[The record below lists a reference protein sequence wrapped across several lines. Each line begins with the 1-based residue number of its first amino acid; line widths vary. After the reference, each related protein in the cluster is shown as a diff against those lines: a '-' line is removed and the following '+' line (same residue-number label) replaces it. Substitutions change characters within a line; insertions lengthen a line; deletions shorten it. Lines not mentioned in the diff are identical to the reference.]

1 MWGRMNDIVRQ
12 ERGRP
17 EIDEHLFRR
26 VMGSFATG
34 VTVITASEGE
44 GVRGMTANAFMSGS
58 LEPPLC
64 IVSVAKRA
72 HMHDLLLGAAHF
84 GVSVLAD
91 HQEDLSDHFSG
102 RPDAGVSVRLARLG
116 PVLLLTETCGRI
128 AAEIVARHDCGDHTI
143 FIGHILEMEAEDRAP
158 LIYHAGRYAALDERR
173 GDHDIAVP
181 EFW

>member
-1 MWGRMNDIVRQ
+1 MNDIFRQ
-12 ERGRP
+12 ERAGR
-17 EIDEHLFRR
+17 EFDEGLFRR

-34 VTVITASEGE
+34 VTVVTAREGE
-44 GVRGMTANAFMSGS
+44 GARGMTANAFMSGS

-72 HMHDLLLGAAHF
+72 HMHDLLMRVEHF
-84 GVSVLAD
+84 GVSILAD

-102 RPDAGVSVRLARLG
+102 RPDSGVSVRLARLG
-116 PVLLLTETCGRI
+116 PALLLTETCGRI

-143 FIGHILEMEAEDRAP
+143 FIGHIVNMEAEDRAP
-158 LIYHAGRYAALDERR
+158 LIYHSGRYAALNRR
-173 GDHDIAVP
+173 RAEHDVAVP